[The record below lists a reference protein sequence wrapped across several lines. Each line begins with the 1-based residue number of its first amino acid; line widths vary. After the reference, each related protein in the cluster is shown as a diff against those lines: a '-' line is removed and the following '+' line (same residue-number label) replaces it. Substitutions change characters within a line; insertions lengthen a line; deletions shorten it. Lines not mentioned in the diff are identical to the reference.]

1 MYEDYAVKTENTN
14 SLKQQIITKQNAWLA
29 YDEIFKMWKIDLTE
43 DQKKKVKDVYFN
55 QAWKKFS
62 EDGNLNFKDAY
73 RFQKELMTTPLIPP
87 TSTSVTSLSESD
99 SDVND
104 SNQNLMIE
112 TNNSDFAN
120 SELD

>member
-55 QAWKKFS
+55 
-62 EDGNLNFKDAY
+62 
-73 RFQKELMTTPLIPP
+73 
-87 TSTSVTSLSESD
+87 
-99 SDVND
+99 
-104 SNQNLMIE
+104 
-112 TNNSDFAN
+112 
-120 SELD
+120 